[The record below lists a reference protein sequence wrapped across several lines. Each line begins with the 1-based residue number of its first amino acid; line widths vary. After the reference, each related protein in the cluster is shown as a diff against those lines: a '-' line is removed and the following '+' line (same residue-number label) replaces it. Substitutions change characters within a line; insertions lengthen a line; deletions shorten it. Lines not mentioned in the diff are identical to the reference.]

1 MYAPGFRPRSRRS
14 LLRHWLLLCVVAML
28 GQASAP
34 ALAWCLHDAGHGAHL
49 ESALTDCSEH
59 DHSVPVEHSPQRH
72 DSTGPCDHLMLDAQT
87 PGTTTTS
94 PALLDTALLFH
105 GGLRVSLD
113 EWLLPAAGPTASAF
127 LRPPAAVDARGLERL
142 VGQTTHLLI

>member
-1 MYAPGFRPRSRRS
+1 MYASGFQPRSRRS
-14 LLRHWLLLCVVAML
+14 LLRRWLLLCVVAML

-34 ALAWCLHDAGHGAHL
+34 VLAWCLHDAGHGAHL
-49 ESALTDCSEH
+49 ESALTDCS
-59 DHSVPVEHSPQRH
+59 DHVHPEPVEHAQPCH

-87 PGTTTTS
+87 PGTTTSS
-94 PALLDTALLFH
+94 PAVLDTELLFH
-105 GGLRVSLD
+105 GGLRLSLD
-113 EWLLPAAGPTASAF
+113 EWLVPTAGPTASAF